1 MRNLNLDELL
11 ERISD
16 LSSDVE
22 YADTTYYHTKLL
34 QFWNFLI
41 TEPISNRVLQRIGND
56 YSDIGDAVFEAK
68 RKDRELL
75 QQLTT
80 PYKQGAFGYFILKKH
95 FSSENLDFR
104 SEFRLVDNWYKNRRS
119 YDESKEDFNS
129 NFFNPFI
136 KLLEWYLEENVSQNS
151 NDYFSKKEVVHFE
164 DKLDEIKEIVLT
176 VKDGQE
182 IIYDEIE
189 DLKELLLS
197 SKKKNWTEM
206 FKGKFYDFVFNEL
219 ITDKNFDDIFNILT
233 GEERTAISSYIKALT
248 S

>member
-22 YADTTYYHTKLL
+22 YADTNFYHTKLL

-41 TEPISNRVLQRIGND
+41 TEPISNRVLQRIEND
-56 YSDIGDAVFEAK
+56 NSEIGDAVFKAK
-68 RKDRELL
+68 RRDRELL
-75 QQLTT
+75 QKLTT
-80 PYKQGAFGYFILKKH
+80 PSKQGAFGYFILKKH

-104 SEFRLVDNWYKNRRS
+104 SEYRLVDHWYKNRKS

-136 KLLEWYLEENVSQNS
+136 KLLEWYLQEGTSS
-151 NDYFSKKEVVHFE
+151 DSSHYFSKKEVEHFE
-164 DKLDEIKEIVLT
+164 DKLDEIKKIILNLN
-176 VKDGQE
+176 DGQE
-182 IIYDEIE
+182 IIFDEIE
-189 DLKELLLS
+189 DLKEQLLN

-206 FKGKFYDFVFNEL
+206 FKGKFYDFVFDKL
-219 ITDKNFDDIFNILT
+219 ITEKMFDEIFNILT
-233 GEERTAISSYIKALT
+233 GEETTAISNYIKALT
-248 S
+248 T